1 MMWPG
6 LPKRPALERAEV
18 DMSETFV
25 PTVEDRHR
33 PQTVRGFY
41 EKGMWRDEVL
51 TTILDDWCARQP
63 ERIYVSDGYGE
74 LTYVQVRGQAYR
86 LAARLREK
94 GVGAGDRV
102 VVQLPNWNEFAVIY
116 LALARIGAIL
126 VPIMP
131 VYRHDEV
138 GYITEHTAA
147 RGLFTTGVFRGFDH
161 LAMVRELR
169 PQLTS
174 LRFVGAVRAE
184 AGPGE
189 LALTDLSEP
198 QAGDR
203 VPSDAELGPPPGPD
217 DGHAII
223 FTSGTE
229 ARPKG
234 CSHTFNTLGF
244 TLRALGQ
251 TLRLGPDDVTFMPS
265 PVTHSTGLAMGLGAP
280 LVAGGSVH
288 LMDVWEPSA
297 GLRRIR
303 EHRCT
308 TTTTAAPFVQM
319 AVDAYDPARDDV
331 STLRVWLCGGA
342 PVPTTLV
349 ERVAGIW
356 PDCQLLSLYG
366 RSETFLTTVCGLDDP
381 VDRVAESDGRPG
393 EGVEMA
399 ILDED
404 GVPVATEYEGEIA
417 QRGPGVML
425 GYWHDPERTAATF
438 DAQGWC
444 HSGDLGRVDAGGYLR
459 VTGRLKDL
467 IIRGGMNI
475 SAREVEEHLLAHP
488 RVAAAAVVAMPDPRL
503 GERAC
508 AFVVPSGDP
517 PTFAELVDF
526 LRNVRRIAPTKLP
539 ERLELVDALPM
550 TATGKVRKAELR
562 ETIRARVESETGVA
576 P

>member
-1 MMWPG
+1 
-6 LPKRPALERAEV
+6 
-18 DMSETFV
+18 MSETFI
-25 PTVEDRHR
+25 PTVEERHR
-33 PQTVRGFY
+33 PETVRGFY
-41 EKGMWRDEVL
+41 AAGMWRDEVL
-51 TTILDDWCARQP
+51 TTILDQWCARQP
-63 ERIYVSDGYGE
+63 ERTYVSDGHGE
-74 LTYVQVRGQAYR
+74 LTYAQLRGQAYR
-86 LAARLREK
+86 LAARLHEF
-94 GVGAGDRV
+94 GVGRGDRV

-116 LALARIGAIL
+116 VALVRLGAIL

-138 GYITEHTAA
+138 AYITEHTAA

-184 AGPGE
+184 AGVGE
-189 LALTDLSEP
+189 LALTDLTEP

-203 VPSDAELGPPPGPD
+203 VPTDAELGPPPGPD

-234 CSHTFNTLGF
+234 CFHTFNTLGF
-244 TLRALGQ
+244 TLRALGR

-288 LMDVWEPSA
+288 LMDVWEASA

-331 STLRVWLCGGA
+331 SSLRVWLCGGA
-342 PVPTTLV
+342 PVPQTLV
-349 ERVAGIW
+349 ERVARIW
-356 PDCQLLSLYG
+356 PGCRLLSLYG

-381 VDRVAESDGRPG
+381 VDRVARSDGRPG

-399 ILDED
+399 LLDED
-404 GVPVATEYEGEIA
+404 GTPLPAGAEGEVV

-425 GYWHDPERTAATF
+425 GYWNDPERTAATF

-444 HSGDLGRVDAGGYLR
+444 HSGDLGRLDSDGYLR
-459 VTGRLKDL
+459 ITGRLKDL
-467 IIRGGMNI
+467 IIRGGVNI

-488 RVAAAAVVAMPDPRL
+488 KVSGVALVAMPDPLL

-508 AFVVPSGDP
+508 ACVVPAGEV
-517 PTFAELVDF
+517 PTLRELTDF
-526 LRNVRRIAPTKLP
+526 LRHERRISVTKLP
-539 ERLELVDALPM
+539 ERLEIVEALPM
-550 TATGKVRKAELR
+550 TATGKVRKFELR
-562 ETIRARVESETGVA
+562 ERIRTLVEQEAGCVPTA
-576 P
+576 